1 MDLSEWIRE
10 ENSQCNYQ
18 AVDAQRFHERKTQE
32 QQPSYIVQQDLYPE
46 VHPQTI
52 SCSLALPDPWTDGRQ
67 SYGNACRY
75 CTCSSNQRL
84 HPRRKVSSDDFLH
97 EASYPLSDR

>member
-52 SCSLALPDPWTDGRQ
+52 SCSHPTLEASFGGSQ
-67 SYGNACRY
+67 SYLQASQLY
-75 CTCSSNQRL
+75 V
-84 HPRRKVSSDDFLH
+84 PR
-97 EASYPLSDR
+97 